1 VSPAYVEL
9 TCTHCQR
16 DFASA
21 DAARRHIVGRK
32 CLSDQALYERGIVK
46 VDGVYRRTQPQPH
59 LEGIAPVGRPPAPP
73 STDGL
78 TTGNTGAL
86 RRAEGD
92 TA

>member
-1 VSPAYVEL
+1 VTPAYVEL
-9 TCTHCQR
+9 TCSHCTR
-16 DFASA
+16 AFASA
-21 DAARRHIVGRK
+21 DASRRHRVGGK
-32 CLSDQALYERGIVK
+32 CLTDRALYERGVVK
-46 VDGVYRRTQPQPH
+46 VDGVYRRTEPQPR